1 MLTSDPGEP
10 KTFKQAVEGREKD
23 KWVPSAKAEINNFLS
38 RDAWQKFPR
47 KNLDNRKPIPVKWI
61 FKVKE
66 EQDGSKRYKSRIV
79 LKGYVMVPG
88 VDYTES
94 FSPVATDTTVR
105 TAIAMALYRQ
115 DEKWTVEMIDI
126 EAAFL
131 NAELESDKPVYAEW
145 PEGMVDL
152 GFITEGERQKYCIR
166 LTRAMYGGVDVPRL
180 FMKTLYKYLTGE
192 MKMSQSEVDPCLYYW
207 KDKAGNATLL
217 AVVHV
222 DDVALIGDKTNIEK
236 FKTELKKRFNIS
248 DLGQLKKHLGVW
260 YEWKKDDNGEIY
272 VVASM
277 NKLEEEIVSAYQE
290 TAGKPA
296 KDAITP
302 GFPGQHLTKN
312 KGDTVK
318 MTEYRSL
325 VGKIM
330 YLMTKLAPDIANPAR
345 ELAQHLSNPGHEHWK
360 ALERLVGHIKM
371 KPYEGLVYRRPKE
384 LRPIS
389 IVDSD
394 YAKNIDDRKSIS
406 SGLHT
411 LGGTLVHWESKTQHV
426 VTLSSTEAEYISLAK
441 GACENKFMM
450 MMLDEVMRNPSE
462 ERLIGK
468 IYEDNL
474 GAIYLVKN
482 QHVGARTKHIDVRAH
497 FIRELEDTGY
507 LKVQFV
513 RSEENAADILNKNCP
528 DKLHTKHAQNMRNGT
543 LDCWREDVEDKRLL
557 TNDSTGED
565 VLAVQTDRHPAPES
579 LPSCVRG
586 NYERHSVGNAHDPES
601 TVSER
606 Q

>member
-79 LKGYVMVPG
+79 LKGYVMVP

-497 FIRELEDTGY
+497 FIRARGHWI
-507 LKVQFV
+507 F
-513 RSEENAADILNKNCP
+513 
-528 DKLHTKHAQNMRNGT
+528 
-543 LDCWREDVEDKRLL
+543 
-557 TNDSTGED
+557 
-565 VLAVQTDRHPAPES
+565 ES
-579 LPSCVRG
+579 AICSFRRKCR
-586 NYERHSVGNAHDPES
+586 RHSEQELP
-601 TVSER
+601 
-606 Q
+606 